1 MIQCIFVGIGGFI
14 GAVCR
19 YLMGFLPLG
28 ADTAFPVKT
37 LMINLIGAFLIGII
51 AAYALK
57 TDTGNSNLVLM
68 LKVGVCGGF
77 TTFSTFAFEISD
89 LIKAGQTGMAVAYGL
104 GSMVA
109 GVLLVIFAQWLVYSI
124 IR

>member
-28 ADTAFPVKT
+28 SEMAFPIKT
-37 LMINLIGAFLIGII
+37 FMVNLLGAFLIGLI
-51 AAYALK
+51 AAFAVKYNAS
-57 TDTGNSNLVLM
+57 NSNWVLM

-77 TTFSTFAFEISD
+77 TTFSTFCNENLSLMRGGHAFAT
-89 LIKAGQTGMAVAYGL
+89 LLYAGGSVMLGFIAVAVGYWIAER
-104 GSMVA
+104 V
-109 GVLLVIFAQWLVYSI
+109 
-124 IR
+124 

>member
-89 LIKAGQTGMAVAYGL
+89 LIKAGQAGMAVAYGL

>member
-19 YLMGFLPLG
+19 YLMGFLPIG

>member
-104 GSMVA
+104 GSIVA

>member
-19 YLMGFLPLG
+19 YLMGFLPVG
-28 ADTAFPVKT
+28 ADTTFPVKT

-89 LIKAGQTGMAVAYGL
+89 SIKAGQTGMAVAYGL
-104 GSMVA
+104 GSMVV
-109 GVLLVIFAQWLVYSI
+109 GVLLVIFAQWLVY
-124 IR
+124 